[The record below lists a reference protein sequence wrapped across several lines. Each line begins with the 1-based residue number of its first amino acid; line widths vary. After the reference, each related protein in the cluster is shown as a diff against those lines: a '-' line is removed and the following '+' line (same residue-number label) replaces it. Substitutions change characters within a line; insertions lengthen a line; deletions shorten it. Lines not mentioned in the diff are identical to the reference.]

1 MFVRA
6 TTIDAEPTRLDEG
19 IAFVRDNV
27 VPAVN
32 TLPGSLGL
40 SMFVDRT
47 TGTTTVSTAWET
59 EQARAEAD
67 AVLTALRAKGT
78 RILGGGTPVTELF
91 ELAVID
97 RLRPA
102 EPGFCSRMT
111 RVTID
116 PAHVE
121 EAIDAYTTST
131 LHDLQLL
138 DGYCSAVLLV
148 DRARGIGVVSVAF
161 DSREHLEESR
171 AKAEQI
177 RRTGLEK
184 AGAEIAEVR
193 EAEIVLAGIRLPQTG

>member
-6 TTIDAEPTRLDEG
+6 TTINADPARLDEG
-19 IAFVRDNV
+19 IAFVKDNV

-40 SMFVDRT
+40 SMFVDRDS
-47 TGTTTVSTAWET
+47 GTTTVTTAWET
-59 EQARAEAD
+59 EQARADAD
-67 AVLTALRAKGT
+67 AVLTPLRAKGS
-78 RILGGGTPVTELF
+78 RILGGGTPVTELL

-102 EPGFCSRMT
+102 EPGFFSRIT

-116 PAHVE
+116 PSNVE
-121 EAIDAYTTST
+121 EAIDAYTSST

-148 DRARGIGVVSVAF
+148 DRPRGLGVVSVLF
-161 DSREHLEESR
+161 DTRAHLEASR
-171 AKAEQI
+171 PKAEEI
-177 RRTGLEK
+177 RRTGLAK
-184 AGAEIAEVR
+184 AGAEIDEVR

>member
-1 MFVRA
+1 MYVRA
-6 TTIDAEPTRLDEG
+6 TTINADSARLDEG

-40 SMFVDRT
+40 SMFADRS
-47 TGTTTVSTAWET
+47 TGTTTVSTAWQT
-59 EQARAEAD
+59 EQARTDAD
-67 AVLTALRAKGT
+67 MVLTPLRARGS

-102 EPGFCSRMT
+102 QVGFWSRLT

-116 PAHVE
+116 PARVE
-121 EAIDAYTTST
+121 EAIDAYTSST

-138 DGYCSAVLLV
+138 DGYCSAALLV
-148 DRARGIGVVSVAF
+148 DRARGLGAVSVTF
-161 DSREHLEESR
+161 DSRTHLEDSR
-171 AKAEQI
+171 PRAEEI
-177 RRTGLEK
+177 RRTGLAK
-184 AGAEIAEVR
+184 AGAEVSEVR
-193 EAEIVLAGIRLPQTG
+193 EAEIVIAGLRLPQTG

>member
-6 TTIDAEPTRLDEG
+6 TTINADLARVDEG
-19 IAFVRDNV
+19 IAFVRESV
-27 VPAVN
+27 VPAID

-40 SMFVDRT
+40 SMFVDRS

-59 EQARAEAD
+59 EQARADAD
-67 AVLTALRAKGT
+67 AVLTPLRAKGN
-78 RILGGGTPVTELF
+78 RLMGGGTPVTELF

-102 EPGFCSRMT
+102 QAGFCSRLT

-116 PAHVE
+116 PTQVE
-121 EAIDAYTTST
+121 DAIDAYTSST

-148 DRARGIGVVSVAF
+148 DRARGLGVVSVTF
-161 DSREHLEESR
+161 DSRAHLEASR
-171 AKAEQI
+171 ERADQI
-177 RRTGLEK
+177 RRSGLAK
-184 AGAEIAEVR
+184 AGAEIGEVR
-193 EAEIVLAGIRLPQTG
+193 EAEIVIAGLRLPQTG